1 MSIEDIEGDLY
12 YAQLRGFLQDQYAQK
27 TAVITWLIPMVPK
40 PSYFDPAVFL
50 PGERFVQNNYKLGI
64 FLFKRQAAVVFSLDS
79 LMLFRGNMESALMMY
94 LSNNTTIKDP
104 FQAFRFI
111 YWCSYLVV
119 FIVRFQ
125 S

>member
-50 PGERFVQNNYKLGI
+50 PGEKFVQNINWEFFSSKDKL
-64 FLFKRQAAVVFSLDS
+64 Q
-79 LMLFRGNMESALMMY
+79 
-94 LSNNTTIKDP
+94 
-104 FQAFRFI
+104 
-111 YWCSYLVV
+111 
-119 FIVRFQ
+119 
-125 S
+125 